1 MNGTTSG
8 TTERGPV
15 PAPAGPLTVKEAAAH
30 FGIGERAVR
39 KRIAAGTLY
48 AEQIDGEWQVYPRAV
63 PIGSAHGSAEQFRT
77 ATEPRNCSAEPPS
90 TSGESAAVAVMERL
104 VSPLVAQLAAQ
115 TAQLGNLREELG
127 RERTLREIAERH
139 ATELEHQLTSQA
151 VPPSSPESQA
161 RPVVPPLRPRSAL
174 SSLMT
179 ALARRLG

>member
-63 PIGSAHGSAEQFRT
+63 PIGSAHGSAELFRT

-90 TSGESAAVAVMERL
+90 KSGESAAVAVMERM

-115 TAQLGNLREELG
+115 TAQLGDLREELG

-139 ATELEHQLTSQA
+139 ATELEHQLGYFCPSPTS
-151 VPPSSPESQA
+151 VKSV
-161 RPVVPPLRPRSAL
+161 R
-174 SSLMT
+174 
-179 ALARRLG
+179 